1 MPAAPDALLLVSS
14 TCPHCPAV
22 LAALASLVKQG
33 VIGRLEVVNVAS
45 HPEIAEALG
54 VRGVPWMRIGS
65 FELEGLHSEG
75 ELRTWAGRAGSRQ
88 GMQEYLREQ
97 LAGGQLDKVLAL
109 VRRDDALLELLPAVL
124 ADPRSDLPV
133 RVGISA
139 IFEEFQGH
147 ARLAGLVEALGALT
161 RHADAHL
168 RADAAHLLSLT
179 GSRNAVPWLEAL
191 RHDENAQV
199 REVAIEALE
208 KPSAGGN

>member
-1 MPAAPDALLLVSS
+1 
-14 TCPHCPAV
+14 
-22 LAALASLVKQG
+22 
-33 VIGRLEVVNVAS
+33 
-45 HPEIAEALG
+45 
-54 VRGVPWMRIGS
+54 
-65 FELEGLHSEG
+65 
-75 ELRTWAGRAGSRQ
+75 
-88 GMQEYLREQ
+88 MQEYLREQ

-199 REVAIEALE
+199 REVTIEALE